1 MNKDIINI
9 FVLFTLINLLLIFL
23 FNSFYKENY
32 IAILITTITIVILCL
47 FIKEFRKLV
56 LNNWTHLGKL
66 IAKFLNPIIFGV
78 IYFIII
84 TPYSFILKIFKKD
97 FFNYNIDKRKMSY
110 WSIREKNYENSLKD
124 QF

>member
-47 FIKEFRKLV
+47 FIKKLRKLV

-66 IAKFLNPIIFGV
+66 IAKFLNPIIFGI

-84 TPYSFILKIFKKD
+84 TPYSFILKVFKKI
-97 FFNYNIDKRKMSY
+97 F
-110 WSIREKNYENSLKD
+110 
-124 QF
+124 